1 MNERLSFR
9 FAATTIILLMLALP
23 LFSLFHEVG
32 HVTVCDL
39 SGRDYNFS
47 YNWTACSGKFEDPT
61 MYRMAGGFL
70 SAGISLILF
79 ASIKNIAV
87 KKFKP
92 IAIVLVIIAVVE
104 FVNMIQESF
113 LNNFYNEYGSA
124 VSGMLMLGLAIFF
137 IFRHS
142 PRKER
147 MVRA

>member
-1 MNERLSFR
+1 MNERLSFK
-9 FAATTIILLMLALP
+9 FAATTIILLMVTLP
-23 LFSLFHEVG
+23 LFSFFHEIG
-32 HVTVCDL
+32 HVIICDL
-39 SGRDYNFS
+39 DGRDYNFS

-70 SAGISLILF
+70 SASIALILF

-92 IAIVLVIIAVVE
+92 IAIVLVVIAVVE

-113 LNNFYNEYGSA
+113 LHSFYMDYGSA
-124 VSGMLMLGLAIFF
+124 VSGMMMLGLCIFF

-147 MVRA
+147 VVRV